1 MNHTEDI
8 GLSKLAMQIV
18 TTYERMKRNAA
29 YRVLALLFG
38 CVTLVIVKLVQIAN
52 KEKNPART
60 RREELTK
67 ALADQG
73 ILAGLR
79 AESLEQLRRKNE
91 FFHKKMSEGE
101 MERQA
106 EKMAQQEFEGQIE
119 RCLESEGYDA
129 SKTSEFHDTFVMLL
143 SKTPFFVFS
152 VIVSFPLYLLIA
164 LYMHPYLKFTI
175 DRMAM
180 LVFVLLGVI
189 FLVFS
194 ILYISPSDPAVNILG
209 DKATPEKVEQF
220 REIYG
225 LNKPYLAQFLE
236 TVKRIATF
244 DLGRSYV
251 GNEVIS
257 EAIARRFP
265 VTIQLALCS
274 LTWAVLAGIMVGV
287 ISAIRQYSAFDN
299 LSMLIVL
306 LALSIPQFW
315 LGLMLVLNFSIKLG
329 WLPAIYKVGDWK
341 SIIMPAFVLGTVYA
355 AGIARMTRS
364 SMLEVKSSDYIMTAR
379 AKGLSERVVTFR
391 HILRNALIPIITMV
405 GMQFG
410 GIIAG
415 APTTE
420 KVFGISGIGTYIVEK
435 EFVPDTPA
443 VVASVVYCSVAIS
456 LANLLVDIL
465 YTFID
470 PRIKTQ
476 LKNY

>member
-1 MNHTEDI
+1 MNHTE
-8 GLSKLAMQIV
+8 GSSLNKLAVKIV
-18 TTYERMKRNAA
+18 STYEHMKRNGV
-29 YRVLALLFG
+29 YRVLSLLFG
-38 CVTLVIVKLVQIAN
+38 CITLMIVKLVQMAN
-52 KEKNPART
+52 KENNPART
-60 RREELTK
+60 RREQLTKELTAQGVLA
-67 ALADQG
+67 ALE
-73 ILAGLR
+73 
-79 AESLEQLRRKNE
+79 AEALQQIRRKNE
-91 FFHKKMSEGE
+91 FFKKSEPEGD
-101 MERQA
+101 MKRQA
-106 EKMAQQEFEGQIE
+106 DKIARQEFEGRID
-119 RCLESEGYDA
+119 RLLEAEGFDT
-129 SKTSEFHDTFVMLL
+129 SRTSEFHDTFVALL
-143 SKTPFFVFS
+143 SKAPFLVFS
-152 VIVSFPLYLLIA
+152 VIVSFPMYLLIA
-164 LYMHPYLKFTI
+164 LYMRPYLKFTVE
-175 DRMAM
+175 RMAM

-209 DKATPEKVEQF
+209 DKATPEQIEQF

-225 LNKPYLAQFLE
+225 LNKPYLVQFLD

-251 GNEVIS
+251 GNEIIS

-274 LTWAVLAGIMVGV
+274 LTWAVLTGIIVGV

-329 WLPAIYKVGDWK
+329 WLPAIYKPGEWK

-456 LANLLVDIL
+456 FANLLVDIL